1 MLKVIV
7 NNLKERKVG
16 LHELN
21 SEELTETLH
30 YAVANQ
36 DFALQRE
43 IGNHFTQIYVQADEM
58 PYWFKSKYDDDVTI
72 MNFGQ
77 RDKVI
82 DWSSVRLDD
91 GFSLTHPKHKPLLN
105 SFKNWLLAVSDP
117 LENGGSLIKTITV
130 KSRISQVLSLID
142 GILLHSTA
150 LELSQYHHSHTTADF
165 WLSLFKAMSENGAV
179 NGIYDF
185 TGRIKEAIK
194 VHINIITQDQVD
206 AFVNKHPFVNRNIA
220 EEDLML
226 NLTKE
231 ERVKACCW
239 LYFQGYYKYHSNS
252 NSNSNFI
259 AQGNGTLL
267 AKLLFE
273 GKVVSPLLNVPTYP
287 ELWLAEEARST
298 EYPPFIIENS
308 ELSAAEETIKSYIW
322 VAKLI
327 NTNIFKDNASSP
339 PIEATKILSIR
350 KINDLVTLKPA
361 NRTQTL
367 HPDVVFKLTR
377 QSFEFVLKYQQ
388 DILDACLLAISQ
400 GDSKSVKSHSNKER
414 PDIRH
419 GMFIPELHQNMS
431 CTERGHFMKTQV
443 MSVLNEK
450 EVKTMGIQQVL
461 PFESLAADKY
471 GAIRNNESLFELYS
485 VLLGSCQYLTG
496 IILARRQ
503 DELISLKSSGN
514 LSPNENPFEEG
525 NEDIEYNLIFKL
537 KKSGN
542 GGKISTNQIIERP
555 ITNSLAKI
563 IWRLEAFN
571 EAVILQGVAKGKT
584 LGLFNSL
591 DAKNCYLIKPMSRT
605 FNAHLDSI
613 CDYFETPLIKMS
625 NGELRRQYVRQHQLR
640 RFFALLFF
648 WQKRFQGLEAL
659 RWMLG
664 HTDMSHLYHYIS
676 SNEVGDILN
685 GVKAT
690 VIVQGVLNK
699 DGELEKLKSIGELKA
714 TLAKKYNAGA
724 VVIDDLESVIDLA
737 DDDDITVPHI
747 DQLKAEAN
755 LESNLEALLKT
766 GEISLEP
773 NFFKITDEDGQVRET
788 FNLAFQV
795 KAV

>member
-1 MLKVIV
+1 MLKLIV

-36 DFALQRE
+36 DFTLQRE
-43 IGNHFTQIYVQADEM
+43 IGNHFTHIYTQVDEM
-58 PYWFKSKYDDDVTI
+58 PYWFKSSYDDDVTV
-72 MNFGQ
+72 MNFGKK
-77 RDKVI
+77 DKVV
-82 DWSSVRLDD
+82 DWLSVTLDD
-91 GFSLTHPKHKPLLN
+91 GLPLTHSKHKPLLN
-105 SFKNWLLAVSDP
+105 GFKNWLLAVSDP
-117 LENGGSLIKTITV
+117 LENGGAIIKTNTV
-130 KSRISQVLSLID
+130 RSGAEKVLSLID
-142 GILLHSTA
+142 AILLRSA
-150 LELSQYHHSHTTADF
+150 AFELSQCHLSHITADF
-165 WLSLFKAMSENGAV
+165 WLSLFKVMSEDGPNNGV
-179 NGIYDF
+179 YDF
-185 TGRIKEAIK
+185 TGRTVELVK
-194 VHINIITQDQVD
+194 VHANSITQEQVNS
-206 AFVNKHPFVNRNIA
+206 FVSKYPFVSRDIA
-220 EEDLML
+220 KDDLTL
-226 NLTKE
+226 HLTKE

-239 LYFQGYYKYHSNS
+239 LYGQGYYRKKSTLDP
-252 NSNSNFI
+252 
-259 AQGNGTLL
+259 QGNGTVL
-267 AKLLFE
+267 ATLLFE
-273 GKVVSPLLNVPTYP
+273 GKIASPLLYIPTSP
-287 ELWLAEEARST
+287 ELWLTEKSRST
-298 EYPPFIIENS
+298 EYRPLNAESS
-308 ELSAAEETIKSYIW
+308 ETSAAEKTINTYISA
-322 VAKLI
+322 AKLI

-339 PIEATKILSIR
+339 LTDATKALSVR
-350 KINDLVTLKPA
+350 KINDLVTLNPA
-361 NRTQTL
+361 GRTQTL

-377 QSFEFVLKYQQ
+377 QSFEFVLKFQQ
-388 DILDACLLAISQ
+388 DILEACLLTLSQ
-400 GDSKSVKSHSNKER
+400 AASKSAKSLSNKDR
-414 PDIRH
+414 PDKRR
-419 GMFIPELHQNMS
+419 GKFIPEIHQNMS
-431 CTERGHFMKTQV
+431 ITERGHFMQTKV

-450 EVKTMGIQQVL
+450 AVKAMGIRQVL
-461 PFESLAADKY
+461 PFEVLAADKY
-471 GAIRNNESLFELYS
+471 NSIRNNESLFELYG
-485 VLLGSCQYLTG
+485 VLIGSCQYLMG
-496 IILARRQ
+496 IITARRQ
-503 DELISLKSSGN
+503 DELLLLASSGN

-542 GGKISTNQIIERP
+542 GGKISTNKIIERP
-555 ITNSLAKI
+555 ITVSLAKI

-571 EAVILQGVAKGKT
+571 EAAILQGVVKGKT
-584 LGLFNSL
+584 LGLFNNL
-591 DAKNCYLIKPMSRT
+591 DAKNCRLTKPLVKT

-613 CDYFETPLIKMS
+613 CDYFEIPLVKMN
-625 NGELRRQYVRQHQLR
+625 NGKLRRQYVRQHQLR

-699 DGELEKLKSIGELKA
+699 NGELEKLKTIGELKA
-714 TLAKKYNAGA
+714 ALAKKYNAGA

-737 DDDDITVPHI
+737 DDDDITAPHI

-755 LESNLEALLKT
+755 LESNLEELLKT

-773 NFFKITDEDGQVRET
+773 NFFKVTDEDGQVRET

>member
-1 MLKVIV
+1 MLKLIV
-7 NNLKERKVG
+7 NNLKERKIG
-16 LHELN
+16 LNELN

-36 DFALQRE
+36 DFILQRE
-43 IGNHFTQIYVQADEM
+43 IGNHFTHIYKQADEM
-58 PYWFKSKYDDDVTI
+58 PYWFKSSYDDDVTV

-77 RDKVI
+77 KDKVVA
-82 DWSSVRLDD
+82 WSLVKLDD
-91 GFSLTHPKHKPLLN
+91 GFPLTHSKHKPLLN
-105 SFKNWLLAVSDP
+105 AFKNWLLAVSDP
-117 LENGGSLIKTITV
+117 LENGGAIIKNSTLKV
-130 KSRISQVLSLID
+130 GVEKVMSLID
-142 GILLHSTA
+142 AILLRSAA
-150 LELSQYHHSHTTADF
+150 LELSQYHLSHITADF
-165 WLSLFKAMSENGAV
+165 WLSLFKAMSENGAG
-179 NGIYDF
+179 NGVYDF
-185 TGRIKEAIK
+185 TDRILELVKTH
-194 VHINIITQDQVD
+194 VNSITQEQVND
-206 AFVNKHPFVNRNIA
+206 FLSKYPFVGRDMA
-220 EEDLML
+220 EDDLTL
-226 NLTKE
+226 YLTKE

-239 LYFQGYYKYHSNS
+239 LYAQGYYKYGARSVT
-252 NSNSNFI
+252 
-259 AQGNGTLL
+259 QGNGSVLSE
-267 AKLLFE
+267 LLFE
-273 GKVVSPLLNVPTYP
+273 GRIASPVLYFPTLS
-287 ELWLAEEARST
+287 ELWLTEKARST
-298 EYPPFIIENS
+298 EYPPLKTENS
-308 ELSAAEETIKSYIW
+308 ETSTSRNTIKAYISA
-322 VAKLI
+322 AKLI

-339 PIEATKILSIR
+339 SIEATKTLNIR

-361 NRTQTL
+361 GRTQTL
-367 HPDVVFKLTR
+367 HPNVVFKLTR

-388 DILDACLLAISQ
+388 DILDACLLALTQ
-400 GDSKSVKSHSNKER
+400 AASKSTKTKSNKER
-414 PDIRH
+414 PDERRS
-419 GMFIPELHQNMS
+419 GFIPEIHQNMS
-431 CTERGHFMKTQV
+431 MTERGHFMKTKV
-443 MSVLNEK
+443 MSTLNEK
-450 EVKTMGIQQVL
+450 AIKAMGIRQVL
-461 PFESLAADKY
+461 PFEVQVTDKY
-471 GAIRNNESLFELYS
+471 NFIRNNESLFELYS
-485 VLLGSCQYLTG
+485 VLMGSCQYLTG
-496 IILARRQ
+496 IIIARRQ
-503 DELISLKSSGN
+503 DELVSLKSSGN
-514 LSPNENPFEEG
+514 LSPNKNPFEEG
-525 NEDIEYNLIFKL
+525 NEYIEYNLIFKL

-542 GGKISTNQIIERP
+542 GGKISTSQIIERP

-563 IWRLEAFN
+563 IWRLEGFN
-571 EAVILQGVAKGKT
+571 EAVILQGVVKGKT
-584 LGLFNSL
+584 LGLFNNL
-591 DAKNCYLIKPMSRT
+591 DAKNCCLTKPIPKT

-613 CDYFETPLIKMS
+613 CDYFEVPLVKMN

-724 VVIDDLESVIDLA
+724 VIIDDLESVIDLA
-737 DDDDITVPHI
+737 DDDDITTPHI

-755 LESNLEALLKT
+755 LESNLEELLKT

>member
-1 MLKVIV
+1 MLKLIV

-36 DFALQRE
+36 DLILQRE
-43 IGNHFTQIYVQADEM
+43 IGNHFTHIYDQTDEM
-58 PYWFKSKYDDDVTI
+58 PYWFKSEYDDDFTI

-77 RDKVI
+77 RDKVV
-82 DWSSVRLDD
+82 DWSSVTLDD
-91 GFSLTHPKHKPLLN
+91 GLPLTHSKHKPLLN
-105 SFKNWLLAVSDP
+105 GFKNWLLAVSNP
-117 LENGGSLIKTITV
+117 LENGGAVIKTSTV
-130 KSRISQVLSLID
+130 KKGVDNVLSLID
-142 GILLHSTA
+142 AILLRSAA
-150 LELSQYHHSHTTADF
+150 LELSQYHLSHITADF
-165 WLSLFKAMSENGAV
+165 WLSLFKSMSEDGPQ

-185 TGRIKEAIK
+185 TGRTVELVK
-194 VHINIITQDQVD
+194 VHASSITQEQVK
-206 AFVNKHPFVNRNIA
+206 AFVSKYPFVSRDIA
-220 EEDLML
+220 EDDLTL
-226 NLTKE
+226 FLTKE
-231 ERVKACCW
+231 ERVRACCW
-239 LYFQGYYKYHSNS
+239 LYAQGYYKFGSGSGFNTR
-252 NSNSNFI
+252 
-259 AQGNGTLL
+259 GNGAVLEM
-267 AKLLFE
+267 LLFE
-273 GKVVSPLLNVPTYP
+273 GKIASPALSISTSP
-287 ELWLAEEARST
+287 ELWLAEKARST
-298 EYPPFIIENS
+298 EYRPFYTENS
-308 ELSAAEETIKSYIW
+308 ETSAAEVTISIYISI
-322 VAKLI
+322 ARLI
-327 NTNIFKDNASSP
+327 NTNILKDNASSP
-339 PIEATKILSIR
+339 LTDATKALSVR
-350 KINDLVTLKPA
+350 KIKDLVTLKPA
-361 NRTQTL
+361 GRTQTL
-367 HPDVVFKLTR
+367 HPDVAFKLTR
-377 QSFEFVLKYQQ
+377 QSFEFVLKYQK
-388 DILDACLLAISQ
+388 DILDACLLGLSQ
-400 GDSKSVKSHSNKER
+400 AVSKSTKSHSNKER
-414 PDIRH
+414 PDERR
-419 GMFIPELHQNMS
+419 GKFIPEIHQNMPF
-431 CTERGHFMKTQV
+431 TERSHFMQTKV
-443 MSVLNEK
+443 MRVLNEK
-450 EVKTMGIQQVL
+450 AVKAMGIRQVL
-461 PFESLAADKY
+461 PFEVFAADKY
-471 GAIRNNESLFELYS
+471 CAIRNNESLFELYG
-485 VLLGSCQYLTG
+485 VLIGSCQYLTG
-496 IILARRQ
+496 IISARRQ
-503 DELISLKSSGN
+503 DELISLTSSGN
-514 LSPNENPFEEG
+514 LSPNLSPFE

-542 GGKISTNQIIERP
+542 GGKLSTNKTIERP
-555 ITNSLAKI
+555 ITASLAKI

-571 EAVILQGVAKGKT
+571 EAAISQGVVKGKA

-591 DAKNCYLIKPMSRT
+591 GARMCHLTKPIVST
-605 FNAHLDSI
+605 FNLRLDLI
-613 CDYFETPLIKMS
+613 CDYFETPLVKMS

-724 VVIDDLESVIDLA
+724 VIVDDLESVIDLA

-755 LESNLEALLKT
+755 LESNLEELLKT

-795 KAV
+795 KGL

>member
-1 MLKVIV
+1 MLKLIV
-7 NNLKERKVG
+7 NNLKEKKIG

-30 YAVANQ
+30 YAVENQ
-36 DFALQRE
+36 DFTLQRE
-43 IGNHFTQIYVQADEM
+43 IGNHFTHIYDQSDEM
-58 PYWFKSKYDDDVTI
+58 PYWYKSEYDDDVTI

-77 RDKVI
+77 KDKVVN
-82 DWSSVRLDD
+82 WSSVTLDD
-91 GFSLTHPKHKPLLN
+91 GLPLTHSKHKPLLN
-105 SFKNWLLAVSDP
+105 AFKNWLLAVSDP
-117 LENGGSLIKTITV
+117 LENGGMVIKVTTV
-130 KSRISQVLSLID
+130 KNSVSKVLSLID
-142 GILLHSTA
+142 AILLRSVA
-150 LELSQYHHSHTTADF
+150 LKLSCYHLSHITADF
-165 WLSLFKAMSENGAV
+165 WLSLFKAMAEGGPT

-185 TGRIKEAIK
+185 TGRIVKLVKAH
-194 VHINIITQDQVD
+194 VNNITQEQVVD
-206 AFVNKHPFVNRNIA
+206 FVSMYPFVNRDIV
-220 EEDLML
+220 EDDLTL
-226 NLTKE
+226 YLTKE
-231 ERVKACCW
+231 ERVKACYW
-239 LYFQGYYKYHSNS
+239 LYTQGYYNYRGQPRK
-252 NSNSNFI
+252 
-259 AQGNGTLL
+259 QGSGDVL
-267 AKLLFE
+267 AMLLFE
-273 GKVVSPLLNVPTYP
+273 GKIVSPLIFIPTSP
-287 ELWLAEEARST
+287 ELWLADKARAT
-298 EYPPFIIENS
+298 EYVPFNTENS
-308 ELSAAEETIKSYIW
+308 ETSAADKTIRIYIS

-339 PIEATKILSIR
+339 LIDATKVLNIR
-350 KINDLVTLKPA
+350 KINDLITLQTTS
-361 NRTQTL
+361 RTQTL
-367 HPDVVFKLTR
+367 HPDVVFKLIR

-388 DILDACLLAISQ
+388 DILRACLLALSQ
-400 GDSKSVKSHSNKER
+400 GAIKNTKTGSNKER
-414 PDIRH
+414 PDRKSRK
-419 GMFIPELHQNMS
+419 FIPEIHKNMS
-431 CTERGHFMKTQV
+431 ITERGHFMQIKV
-443 MSVLNEK
+443 MRVLNEK
-450 EVKTMGIQQVL
+450 AVKAMGIRQVL
-461 PFESLAADKY
+461 PFEVLAADKY
-471 GAIRNNESLFELYS
+471 NAIRNNESLFELYG
-485 VLLGSCQYLTG
+485 VLIGSCQYLTG
-496 IILARRQ
+496 IITARRQ
-503 DELISLKSSGN
+503 DELVSLKSSGN
-514 LSPNENPFEEG
+514 LSPNKNPFEER

-542 GGKISTNQIIERP
+542 GGKLSTNQIIERP
-555 ITNSLAKI
+555 ITTSLAKI

-571 EAVILQGVAKGKT
+571 EAAISQGVVKGKT
-584 LGLFNSL
+584 LDLFNNL
-591 DAKNCYLIKPMSRT
+591 DARMCHLTKTTVKS

-613 CDYFETPLIKMS
+613 CDYFETPLVKMS

-724 VVIDDLESVIDLA
+724 VIIDELESVIDLA
-737 DDDDITVPHI
+737 DDDDITTPHI

-755 LESNLEALLKT
+755 LEANLEELLKT

-773 NFFKITDEDGQVRET
+773 NFFKVTDEDGQVRET

>member
-1 MLKVIV
+1 MLKLIV
-7 NNLKERKVG
+7 NNLKKRKIG

-43 IGNHFTQIYVQADEM
+43 IGNHFTHIYDQTDEM
-58 PYWFKSKYDDDVTI
+58 PYWFKSEYDDDVTI
-72 MNFGQ
+72 MNFGHK
-77 RDKVI
+77 DKAV
-82 DWSSVRLDD
+82 DWSLVKLDD
-91 GFSLTHPKHKPLLN
+91 GFPLTHPKHKPLLN
-105 SFKNWLLAVSDP
+105 AFKNWLLAVSDP
-117 LENGGSLIKTITV
+117 LENGGAVIKTNTV
-130 KSRISQVLSLID
+130 KTGVMKVMTLID
-142 GILLHSTA
+142 AILLRSA
-150 LELSQYHHSHTTADF
+150 VLELSQYHLSHITADF
-165 WLSLFKAMSENGAV
+165 WLSLFKAMSEDGAIRGV
-179 NGIYDF
+179 YDF
-185 TGRIKEAIK
+185 TGRTVELVKA
-194 VHINIITQDQVD
+194 HANSITQEQVK
-206 AFVNKHPFVNRNIA
+206 AFVSKYPFVSRDIA
-220 EEDLML
+220 EDDLTL
-226 NLTKE
+226 YLTKE

-239 LYFQGYYKYHSNS
+239 LYAQGYYKFGSG
-252 NSNSNFI
+252 FMT
-259 AQGNGTLL
+259 QGNGAVLST
-267 AKLLFE
+267 LLFE
-273 GKVVSPLLNVPTYP
+273 GRIASPALNISTSP
-287 ELWLAEEARST
+287 ELWLAEKVRST
-298 EYPPFIIENS
+298 EYRPLNTENS
-308 ELSAAEETIKSYIW
+308 ETSAAEVTISSYISM
-322 VAKLI
+322 ARLI
-327 NTNIFKDNASSP
+327 NTNILKDNASSP
-339 PIEATKILSIR
+339 SIEAIKALSVR
-350 KINDLVTLKPA
+350 KINDLVTLKSA
-361 NRTQTL
+361 GRTQTL

-388 DILDACLLAISQ
+388 EILDSCLLALSL
-400 GDSKSVKSHSNKER
+400 GANKSTKSRSNKER
-414 PDIRH
+414 PDQRQSA
-419 GMFIPELHQNMS
+419 FIPEIHQNLS
-431 CTERGHFMKTQV
+431 VTERGHYMQTKV
-443 MSVLNEK
+443 MSALNEK
-450 EVKTMGIQQVL
+450 AVKAMAIRQVL
-461 PFESLAADKY
+461 SFEVLAVDKY
-471 GAIRNNESLFELYS
+471 NAIRNNESLFELYG
-485 VLLGSCQYLTG
+485 VLIGSCQYLTG
-496 IILARRQ
+496 IISARRQ
-503 DELISLKSSGN
+503 DELVSLASSGN
-514 LSPNENPFEEG
+514 LSPNKNPFEKG
-525 NEDIEYNLIFKL
+525 NENIEYNLIFNL

-542 GGKISTNQIIERP
+542 GGKVSTNKIIERP
-555 ITNSLAKI
+555 ITTSLAKI

-571 EAVILQGVAKGKT
+571 EAAILQGVVKGKT
-584 LGLFNSL
+584 LGLFNNL
-591 DAKNCYLIKPMSRT
+591 DARMCHISKPGVNT

-613 CDYFETPLIKMS
+613 CDYFETPLVKMS

-699 DGELEKLKSIGELKA
+699 DGELEKLKNIGELKA

-737 DDDDITVPHI
+737 DDDDITAPHI

-755 LESNLEALLKT
+755 LESNLEELLKT

>member
-1 MLKVIV
+1 MLKLIV
-7 NNLKERKVG
+7 NNLKERKIG
-16 LHELN
+16 LNELN

-36 DFALQRE
+36 DFILQRE
-43 IGNHFTQIYVQADEM
+43 IGNHFTHIYKQADEM
-58 PYWFKSKYDDDVTI
+58 PYWFKSSYDDDVTV

-77 RDKVI
+77 KDKVVA
-82 DWSSVRLDD
+82 WSLVKLDD
-91 GFSLTHPKHKPLLN
+91 GFPLTHSKHKPLLN
-105 SFKNWLLAVSDP
+105 AFKNWLLAVSDP
-117 LENGGSLIKTITV
+117 LENGGAIIKNSTLKV
-130 KSRISQVLSLID
+130 GVEKVMSLID
-142 GILLHSTA
+142 AILLRSAA
-150 LELSQYHHSHTTADF
+150 LELSQYHLSHITADF
-165 WLSLFKAMSENGAV
+165 WLSLFKAMSENGAG
-179 NGIYDF
+179 NGVYDF
-185 TGRIKEAIK
+185 TDRILELVKTH
-194 VHINIITQDQVD
+194 VNSITQEQVND
-206 AFVNKHPFVNRNIA
+206 FLSKYPFVGRDMA
-220 EEDLML
+220 EDDLTL
-226 NLTKE
+226 YLTKE

-239 LYFQGYYKYHSNS
+239 LYAQGYYKYGARSVT
-252 NSNSNFI
+252 
-259 AQGNGTLL
+259 QGNGSVLSE
-267 AKLLFE
+267 LLFE
-273 GKVVSPLLNVPTYP
+273 GRIASPVLYLPTLS
-287 ELWLAEEARST
+287 ELWLTEKARST
-298 EYPPFIIENS
+298 EYPPLKTENS
-308 ELSAAEETIKSYIW
+308 ETSTSRNTIKAYISA
-322 VAKLI
+322 AKLI

-339 PIEATKILSIR
+339 SIEATKTLNIR

-361 NRTQTL
+361 GRTQTL
-367 HPDVVFKLTR
+367 HPNVVFKLTR

-388 DILDACLLAISQ
+388 DILDACLLALTQ
-400 GDSKSVKSHSNKER
+400 AASKSTKTKSNKER
-414 PDIRH
+414 PDERRS
-419 GMFIPELHQNMS
+419 GFIPEIHQNMS
-431 CTERGHFMKTQV
+431 MTERGHFMKTKV
-443 MSVLNEK
+443 MSTLNEK
-450 EVKTMGIQQVL
+450 AIKAMGIRQVL
-461 PFESLAADKY
+461 PFEVQVTDKY
-471 GAIRNNESLFELYS
+471 NFIRNNESLFELYS
-485 VLLGSCQYLTG
+485 VLMGSCQYLTG
-496 IILARRQ
+496 IIIARRQ
-503 DELISLKSSGN
+503 DELVSLKSSGN
-514 LSPNENPFEEG
+514 LSPNKNPFEEG
-525 NEDIEYNLIFKL
+525 NEYIEYNLIFKL

-542 GGKISTNQIIERP
+542 GGKISTSQIIERP

-563 IWRLEAFN
+563 IWRLEGFN
-571 EAVILQGVAKGKT
+571 EAVILQGVVKGKT
-584 LGLFNSL
+584 LGLFNNL
-591 DAKNCYLIKPMSRT
+591 DAKNCCLTKPIPKT

-613 CDYFETPLIKMS
+613 CDYFEVPLVKMN

-724 VVIDDLESVIDLA
+724 VIIDDLESVIDLA
-737 DDDDITVPHI
+737 DDDDITTPHI

-755 LESNLEALLKT
+755 LESNLEELLKT

>member
-1 MLKVIV
+1 MLKLIV

-16 LHELN
+16 LHNLN

-36 DFALQRE
+36 DFILQRE
-43 IGNHFTQIYVQADEM
+43 IANHFTHIYDQSNEI
-58 PYWFKSKYDDDVTI
+58 PYWFKSEYDDDVTI

-77 RDKVI
+77 KDKVV
-82 DWSSVRLDD
+82 DWSSVTLDD
-91 GFSLTHPKHKPLLN
+91 GLPLTDSKHKPLLN
-105 SFKNWLLAVSDP
+105 GFKNWLLAVSDP
-117 LENGGSLIKTITV
+117 LENGGAVTKTITV
-130 KSRISQVLSLID
+130 SRGVDKVLSLID
-142 GILLHSTA
+142 AILLRSA
-150 LELSQYHHSHTTADF
+150 ELELSQYLLSHITADF
-165 WLSLFKAMSENGAV
+165 WLSLFKVMSEDGPN
-179 NGIYDF
+179 NGIYGF
-185 TGRIKEAIK
+185 TGRIVELVKAHAK
-194 VHINIITQDQVD
+194 NITQEQAK
-206 AFVNKHPFVNRNIA
+206 AFVSKYPFLNRDIA
-220 EEDLML
+220 EDDLTL
-226 NLTKE
+226 YLTKE
-231 ERVKACCW
+231 ERVKICCW
-239 LYFQGYYKYHSNS
+239 LHTQGFYKKNS
-252 NSNSNFI
+252 DFK
-259 AQGNGTLL
+259 AQGNGAVL
-267 AKLLFE
+267 KILLFE
-273 GKVVSPLLNVPTYP
+273 GKIASPRLIIPTSS
-287 ELWLAEEARST
+287 ELWLADKALST
-298 EYPPFIIENS
+298 EYRSLNIEDS
-308 ELSAAEETIKSYIW
+308 ETSATEKTIQVYISM
-322 VAKLI
+322 AKLI

-339 PIEATKILSIR
+339 PIGATKTLSIR
-350 KINDLVTLKPA
+350 KIKDLVTLKPA
-361 NRTQTL
+361 GRTQTL

-388 DILDACLLAISQ
+388 EILDACLLAISQ
-400 GDSKSVKSHSNKER
+400 GDIKSTKTHSNKER
-414 PDIRH
+414 PDIRR
-419 GMFIPELHQNMS
+419 GKFIPEFHQNMS
-431 CTERGHFMKTQV
+431 YTERGHFMKTKV
-443 MSVLNEK
+443 MSLLNK
-450 EVKTMGIQQVL
+450 KVVTAMGIRQVL
-461 PFESLAADKY
+461 PFEILAADKY
-471 GAIRNNESLFELYS
+471 NAIRNNESLFELYG
-485 VLLGSCQYLTG
+485 VLIGSCQYLTG

-503 DELISLKSSGN
+503 DELVSLKSSGN
-514 LSPNENPFEEG
+514 LSPNLSPFEEG

-542 GGKISTNQIIERP
+542 GGKVSTNKIIERP

-571 EAVILQGVAKGKT
+571 ETAILQGVVKGKT
-584 LGLFNSL
+584 IDLFNNL
-591 DAKNCYLIKPMSRT
+591 DAKNCRLTKPIVKT

-613 CDYFETPLIKMS
+613 CDYFETPLVKMS

-690 VIVQGVLNK
+690 VIVQGILNK
-699 DGELEKLKSIGELKA
+699 DGELEKLKTIGELKA

-737 DDDDITVPHI
+737 DDEDITTPHL

-755 LESNLEALLKT
+755 LESNLEELLKT

>member
-1 MLKVIV
+1 
-7 NNLKERKVG
+7 
-16 LHELN
+16 
-21 SEELTETLH
+21 
-30 YAVANQ
+30 
-36 DFALQRE
+36 
-43 IGNHFTQIYVQADEM
+43 
-58 PYWFKSKYDDDVTI
+58 
-72 MNFGQ
+72 
-77 RDKVI
+77 
-82 DWSSVRLDD
+82 
-91 GFSLTHPKHKPLLN
+91 
-105 SFKNWLLAVSDP
+105 
-117 LENGGSLIKTITV
+117 
-130 KSRISQVLSLID
+130 
-142 GILLHSTA
+142 
-150 LELSQYHHSHTTADF
+150 
-165 WLSLFKAMSENGAV
+165 MSEDGASS
-179 NGIYDF
+179 GIYDF
-185 TGRIKEAIK
+185 TGRTVELVKAAA
-194 VHINIITQDQVD
+194 NSTTQEQVK
-206 AFVNKHPFVNRNIA
+206 AFVSKYPFVSRDIA
-220 EEDLML
+220 EDDLTL
-226 NLTKE
+226 YLTKE
-231 ERVKACCW
+231 MRVKACCW
-239 LYFQGYYKYHSNS
+239 LYGQGYYKSGARFTN
-252 NSNSNFI
+252 
-259 AQGNGTLL
+259 QGNGTVL
-267 AKLLFE
+267 AMQLFE
-273 GKVVSPLLNVPTYP
+273 GKIVSPLVNIPTSP
-287 ELWLAEEARST
+287 ELWLTEKARPT
-298 EYPPFIIENS
+298 EYPPLKTENS
-308 ELSAAEETIKSYIW
+308 ETSTSRNTIKAYISA
-322 VAKLI
+322 AKLI
-327 NTNIFKDNASSP
+327 NSNIFKDNASSP
-339 PIEATKILSIR
+339 SIEATKTLSIS

-361 NRTQTL
+361 GRTQTL
-367 HPDVVFKLTR
+367 LPDVVFKLTR

-400 GDSKSVKSHSNKER
+400 GASKSVKSHSNKER
-414 PDIRH
+414 PDIRR
-419 GMFIPELHQNMS
+419 GKFIPEFHQNMS
-431 CTERGHFMKTQV
+431 YTERGHFMQTQV
-443 MSVLNEK
+443 MITLNEK
-450 EVKTMGIQQVL
+450 GVKAMGIRQVL
-461 PFESLAADKY
+461 PFEVLASDKY

-555 ITNSLAKI
+555 ITNSFAKI

-571 EAVILQGVAKGKT
+571 EAVILQGVVKGKT
-584 LGLFNSL
+584 LGLFNNL
-591 DAKNCYLIKPMSRT
+591 DAKNCCLTKPIPNT

-613 CDYFETPLIKMS
+613 CDYFEIPLVKMN

-690 VIVQGVLNK
+690 VIVQGILNK
-699 DGELEKLKSIGELKA
+699 DGELEKLKNIGELKA

-724 VVIDDLESVIDLA
+724 VIIDDLESVIELA

-755 LESNLEALLKT
+755 LESNLEELLKT

-773 NFFKITDEDGQVRET
+773 NFFKVTDEDGQVRET

-795 KAV
+795 KAL

>member
-1 MLKVIV
+1 MLKLIV

-43 IGNHFTQIYVQADEM
+43 IGNHFTRIYAQVDEM
-58 PYWFKSKYDDDVTI
+58 PYWYKSSYDEDI
-72 MNFGQ
+72 SILNFGQ
-77 RDKVI
+77 KDKVI

-91 GFSLTHPKHKPLLN
+91 GFSLTHSKHKSLLN
-105 SFKNWLLAVSDP
+105 GFKNWLLAVSDP
-117 LENGGSLIKTITV
+117 IENGGAVIKTSTV
-130 KSRISQVLSLID
+130 KSRVEKVLSLID
-142 GILLHSTA
+142 AILLRSA
-150 LELSQYHHSHTTADF
+150 ELELSQYHLSHITADF
-165 WLSLFKAMSENGAV
+165 WLSMFKAMSEDGPINGV
-179 NGIYDF
+179 YNF
-185 TGRIKEAIK
+185 TDRTVSLVKAHANSITKEQIK
-194 VHINIITQDQVD
+194 
-206 AFVNKHPFVNRNIA
+206 AFVSKFPFVSRDIA
-220 EEDLML
+220 EDDLTL
-226 NLTKE
+226 YLTKE

-239 LYFQGYYKYHSNS
+239 LYTQGYYTYKGGKSVVE
-252 NSNSNFI
+252 
-259 AQGNGTLL
+259 QGMGGVL
-267 AKLLFE
+267 AMLLFE
-273 GKVVSPLLNVPTYP
+273 GKVASPRLKIPTSP
-287 ELWLAEEARST
+287 ELWLAEKVQTT
-298 EYPPFIIENS
+298 EYPPFNTENS
-308 ELSAAEETIKSYIW
+308 ETSASESAIKSYILA
-322 VAKLI
+322 AKLI
-327 NTNIFKDNASSP
+327 NTNIFKENASSP
-339 PIEATKILSIR
+339 LADATKALSV
-350 KINDLVTLKPA
+350 KNINDLVTLKPGG
-361 NRTQTL
+361 RTQTL
-367 HPDVVFKLTR
+367 HPEIVFKLTR
-377 QSFEFVLKYQQ
+377 QTFEFALKYQQ
-388 DILDACLLAISQ
+388 DILDACLLALSQ
-400 GDSKSVKSHSNKER
+400 AASKSTKTHSNKER
-414 PDIRH
+414 PDKRR
-419 GMFIPELHQNMS
+419 GKFISETHQKMS
-431 CTERGHFMKTQV
+431 MTERGHFMHTQV

-450 EVKTMGIQQVL
+450 TVKAMGIRQVL
-461 PFESLAADKY
+461 PFEVQAADKY
-471 GAIRNNESLFELYS
+471 SFIRNNESLFELYS
-485 VLLGSCQYLTG
+485 VIIGSCQYLTG

-525 NEDIEYNLIFKL
+525 NEDIEYNLIFKS

-542 GGKISTNQIIERP
+542 GGNISTNQIIERP
-555 ITNSLAKI
+555 ITVSLAKI

-571 EAVILQGVAKGKT
+571 EAAILQGVIKGKT
-584 LGLFNSL
+584 LCLFNNL
-591 DAKNCYLIKPMSRT
+591 DAKNCRLTKPIVKT

-613 CDYFETPLIKMS
+613 CDYFEIPLVKMN

-699 DGELEKLKSIGELKA
+699 NGELEKLKTIGELKA

-724 VVIDDLESVIDLA
+724 VIIDDLESVIDLA
-737 DDDDITVPHI
+737 DDDDITAPHI
-747 DQLKAEAN
+747 DQLKVEAN
-755 LESNLEALLKT
+755 LESNLEELLKT

-773 NFFKITDEDGQVRET
+773 NFFKVTDEDGQIRET

-795 KAV
+795 KAG

>member
-1 MLKVIV
+1 MLKLIV

-43 IGNHFTQIYVQADEM
+43 ICNHFTHIYDQTNEM
-58 PYWFKSKYDDDVTI
+58 PYWFKSEYGDDVTI

-77 RDKVI
+77 KDKVV
-82 DWSSVRLDD
+82 DWSSVMLDD
-91 GFSLTHPKHKPLLN
+91 GLLLIHSKHKPLLN
-105 SFKNWLLAVSDP
+105 GFKNWLLAVSDP
-117 LENGGSLIKTITV
+117 LENGGKVIKISTV
-130 KSRISQVLSLID
+130 KMGVEKVLSLID
-142 GILLHSTA
+142 AILLRSLS
-150 LELSQYHHSHTTADF
+150 LELSRYHLSHITTDF
-165 WLSLFKAMSENGAV
+165 WLSLFKSMSENGPIK
-179 NGIYDF
+179 GIYDF
-185 TGRIKEAIK
+185 TGRTKELVKAH
-194 VHINIITQDQVD
+194 VNSITQEQVD
-206 AFVNKHPFVNRNIA
+206 AFVSKYPFVIRDIA
-220 EEDLML
+220 EDDLTL
-226 NLTKE
+226 YLTKE

-239 LYFQGYYKYHSNS
+239 LYPQGYYKNKAGFYD
-252 NSNSNFI
+252 
-259 AQGNGTLL
+259 QGNGAVL
-267 AKLLFE
+267 AMLLFE
-273 GKVVSPLLNVPTYP
+273 GKIASPSQYIPTSP
-287 ELWLAEEARST
+287 ELWLTEKARST
-298 EYPPFIIENS
+298 EYCSLNTEKS
-308 ELSAAEETIKSYIW
+308 ETSAATVTINTYISM
-322 VAKLI
+322 AKLI
-327 NTNIFKDNASSP
+327 NTNILKDNASSP
-339 PIEATKILSIR
+339 SIEATKTLSVR
-350 KINDLVTLKPA
+350 KINDLVTLKPTG
-361 NRTQTL
+361 RTQTL

-388 DILDACLLAISQ
+388 DVLDACLLALSQ
-400 GDSKSVKSHSNKER
+400 GANKSVKTHSNKER
-414 PDIRH
+414 ADERRPAFIPDI
-419 GMFIPELHQNMS
+419 HQNMS
-431 CTERGHFMKTQV
+431 MTERGHFMQSKV
-443 MSVLNEK
+443 MSTLNEK
-450 EVKTMGIQQVL
+450 AVKAMGIRQVL
-461 PFESLAADKY
+461 PFEVLAADKY
-471 GAIRNNESLFELYS
+471 NAIRSNESLFELYS
-485 VLLGSCQYLTG
+485 VLIGSCQYLTG

-503 DELISLKSSGN
+503 DELVSLKSSGN
-514 LSPNENPFEEG
+514 LSPNKNPFEDE

-537 KKSGN
+537 KKSGS
-542 GGKISTNQIIERP
+542 GGKLSTNKIIERP
-555 ITNSLAKI
+555 ITASLAKI

-571 EAVILQGVAKGKT
+571 EAAISQGLIKGKT
-584 LGLFNSL
+584 LGLFNNL
-591 DAKNCYLIKPMSRT
+591 DAKMCHLNKPDYNI

-613 CDYFETPLIKMS
+613 CDYFETPLVKMS

-724 VVIDDLESVIDLA
+724 VVIDDLESVIDLS
-737 DDDDITVPHI
+737 DDDDITAPHI

-755 LESNLEALLKT
+755 LESNIEELLKT

-773 NFFKITDEDGQVRET
+773 NFFKVTDEDGQVRET